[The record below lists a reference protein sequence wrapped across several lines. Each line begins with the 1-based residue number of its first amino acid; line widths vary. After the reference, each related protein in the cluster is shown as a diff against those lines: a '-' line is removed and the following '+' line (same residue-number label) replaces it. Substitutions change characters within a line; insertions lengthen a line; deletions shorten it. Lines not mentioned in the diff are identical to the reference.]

1 MCSDVAMTGEI
12 TLRGLVLPV
21 GGIKEKTIA
30 AARAGIRRVILP
42 DRNRR
47 DLEDIPPSARAMLE
61 FVWVERAAQ
70 ALDIALGETAPAA
83 EAPAA
88 ADRHAGRAARST
100 ARKEA
105 PRQPGARL
113 GSER

>member
-1 MCSDVAMTGEI
+1 
-12 TLRGLVLPV
+12 
-21 GGIKEKTIA
+21 
-30 AARAGIRRVILP
+30 VILP

-47 DLEDIPPSARAMLE
+47 DLEDIPASARAVLE

-88 ADRHAGRAARST
+88 GRHAGRAARST